1 MQLKFIR
8 KNPLFFALLLITFF
22 LALFFRLYNYPF
34 RIAVVSDHARDV
46 QVAHFA
52 FDHGKIPQIGQF
64 SSAGPFFYGPW
75 WYWFLELFTFFP
87 LGSLTHW
94 YLMTILSLAF
104 IALMYYLG
112 NYVGGKWT
120 GLLSAFLASI
130 SPAQIT
136 NSFAVWNPAIIPLL
150 SLIIL
155 ILLVKCYQNNIW
167 HNFFLLGFTLG
178 LALTIHFQSILLI
191 PTLLLGGL
199 CAKKS
204 FKNYLFLFA
213 GFSLPFMPLIYFDAR
228 FHWSN
233 FRNIWQYLTV
243 GQYNI
248 YVPNRWLTYI
258 GNYWPDTWS
267 NIAGGNYWISWVII
281 FFLAIFT
288 LIGLVRFSLHK
299 KIYLVIAA
307 FLLEIVLFRYYRGER
322 FFYYSFFA
330 HPYVILLTGWTI
342 WQLLKRNKIIALFL
356 FLLISIFTIKKAL
369 ETLVISDINFIK
381 ILATKQEIYA
391 KYHNETFDIYGCN
404 FTEGNLVSY
413 PLAYFM
419 YLDGRNEPGGRK
431 IGLCFTGGQPIGW
444 KELSQK
450 ELEKAKPTWFNRT
463 TEQVFKETAEWW
475 KENPPSTPQ

>member
-167 HNFFLLGFTLG
+167 HNFIHRQ
-178 LALTIHFQSILLI
+178 LARVIFQS
-191 PTLLLGGL
+191 
-199 CAKKS
+199 
-204 FKNYLFLFA
+204 
-213 GFSLPFMPLIYFDAR
+213 
-228 FHWSN
+228 
-233 FRNIWQYLTV
+233 
-243 GQYNI
+243 
-248 YVPNRWLTYI
+248 
-258 GNYWPDTWS
+258 
-267 NIAGGNYWISWVII
+267 
-281 FFLAIFT
+281 
-288 LIGLVRFSLHK
+288 
-299 KIYLVIAA
+299 
-307 FLLEIVLFRYYRGER
+307 
-322 FFYYSFFA
+322 
-330 HPYVILLTGWTI
+330 
-342 WQLLKRNKIIALFL
+342 
-356 FLLISIFTIKKAL
+356 
-369 ETLVISDINFIK
+369 
-381 ILATKQEIYA
+381 
-391 KYHNETFDIYGCN
+391 
-404 FTEGNLVSY
+404 
-413 PLAYFM
+413 
-419 YLDGRNEPGGRK
+419 
-431 IGLCFTGGQPIGW
+431 
-444 KELSQK
+444 
-450 ELEKAKPTWFNRT
+450 
-463 TEQVFKETAEWW
+463 
-475 KENPPSTPQ
+475 